1 MIRLLVFILL
11 FGVIDIYLYR
21 VVKFLA
27 RNQPPFVSHRWRLVH
42 IGFSLLFLLSL
53 VLVSV
58 VNTNLPYD
66 PSRRW
71 TLVILS
77 MAQGFYISKLVAVL
91 FFVLDD
97 SRRLLLKFKA
107 RIMRLNKKHQESSQ
121 AESNTIPRS
130 AFLSWTGTAIGFT
143 LFGSLLK
150 GFSNKYNYQIKKI
163 TLPFT
168 TLPAAFHQF
177 KILQI
182 SDIHA
187 GSFDD
192 KEAVR
197 CGVELML
204 NENPDMIVFTGDL
217 VNNRASEMDGYM
229 EVFAQLKA
237 PYGVFSIFGNH
248 DYGDYV
254 TWESDE
260 VKKQNLNRL
269 KEIHQQLGWRLLLN
283 EHVSIT
289 KGESSIALLGV
300 ENWGAG
306 SFSRYGNMAEA
317 HRGSEH
323 YPFKILLSHDP
334 SHWNAE
340 VSKHYPT
347 IDLTLS
353 GHTHGL
359 QFGVETSYFKWSPAQ
374 WFYKQWAGLYKEN
387 KQLLYVNRGFGFI
400 GYQGR
405 VGIMPEITVLKLEQK
420 NLLS

>member
-1 MIRLLVFILL
+1 MTRLIVFTLL
-11 FGVIDIYLYR
+11 FGVIDFYLYR
-21 VVKFLA
+21 VVKFLT
-27 RNQPPFVSHRWRLVH
+27 RNQSSVVQYRWLLMHV
-42 IGFSLLFLLSL
+42 GLSLLILLSFAW
-53 VLVSV
+53 V
-58 VNTNLPYD
+58 VAVNINLPYD
-66 PSRRW
+66 RSRRW
-71 TLVILS
+71 TITILS
-77 MAQGFYISKLVAVL
+77 LVQGIYISKLVAVL
-91 FFVLDD
+91 FFVIDD
-97 SRRLLLKFKA
+97 IRRLLVTLKEKV
-107 RIMRLNKKHQESSQ
+107 IKQKVKPLQDSKE
-121 AESNTIPRS
+121 ESNTIPRS

-150 GFSNKYNYQIKKI
+150 GFSNKYNYEIKKI
-163 TLPFT
+163 TLPFA
-168 TLPAAFHQF
+168 TLPPAFHHF

-187 GSFDD
+187 GSFDN
-192 KEAVR
+192 KEAVSR
-197 CGVELML
+197 GVALMM
-204 NENPDMIVFTGDL
+204 NEKPDMIVFTGDL
-217 VNNRASEMDGYM
+217 VNNRASEMDEYM
-229 EVFAQLKA
+229 EVFAGLKA
-237 PYGVFSIFGNH
+237 PYGVYSIFGNH

-254 TWESDE
+254 TWESEE

-289 KGESSIALLGV
+289 KGESSIALLGI

-306 SFSRYGNMAEA
+306 NLSRYGDMEEA

-323 YPFKILLSHDP
+323 YPFKVLLSHDP

-340 VSKHYPT
+340 VCKHYPT

-374 WFYKQWAGLYKEN
+374 WFYKQWAGLYREN

-405 VGIMPEITVLKLEQK
+405 VGIMPEITVLKLEREY
-420 NLLS
+420 LL

>member
-323 YPFKILLSHDP
+323 YPFKVLLSHDP